1 MRAGHVLQL
10 ERAYSL
16 SSSTAQ
22 IRAGWGP
29 SLQSPMALH
38 CLLHCPSEGS
48 GQLLSLG
55 SGVPHVPEEVAVSAR
70 PPAPV
75 TAVSVDKG
83 LNPCDNVGRGVGSHP
98 TGVGHEGEVT
108 LAEVFAF
115 SCDGTET
122 FSP

>member
-1 MRAGHVLQL
+1 MRAGRVLQL

-29 SLQSPMALH
+29 SLQRPMALH
-38 CLLHCPSEGS
+38 CLLHCPSEGP

-75 TAVSVDKG
+75 TAVNVDKG
-83 LNPCDNVGRGVGSHP
+83 LNHVMMWG
-98 TGVGHEGEVT
+98 EGWVLTPRVWGMRER
-108 LAEVFAF
+108 
-115 SCDGTET
+115 
-122 FSP
+122 